1 MFTRTTRQLIPLFC
15 VALLSTSV
23 AGKES
28 CIGKKISSFTLDNC
42 YGHSVSLSEFED
54 SKAIV
59 IAFLGTECPLAKLY
73 GPRLEKLQQTFAD
86 QGVTF
91 IGINSNKHDS
101 LKELLS
107 YVRRHDLTFPML
119 KDPGNQVADALTA
132 ERTPEVFLLDQDLVV
147 RYHGRIDDQ
156 YAVGVARDAP
166 QHAELSQAI
175 GQILAGQK
183 VSVPETPVVGCHIG
197 RVKSVPPTGQ
207 ITYNKHIAP
216 IFNNHCMRCHR
227 DGEIAPFNLTNYEDV
242 LGWEDTILEVID
254 EGRMPPWFA
263 NPDHGEF
270 ANDARLSDEQKD
282 LILTWV
288 ENGMPQGDPQDL
300 PPAPSFTVGWQIPD
314 PDQIIQMPESFSV
327 PAEGIVDYQN
337 FIIDPEWSEDKYI
350 VAAEARPQNRS
361 VVHHILLYVI
371 PPGDK
376 ETSRRI
382 ILSGYAPGASPL
394 IIPEGVAIKIKAGSK
409 LLFQMH
415 YTPNGVAQTDQ
426 STVGI
431 CFAKDPTKIKRELKG
446 DAAAVAERKLLIVP
460 RDSNQQFSCYS
471 RVVSSKV
478 LLLSMTPH
486 MHFRGK
492 SFRYDLVDAKTK
504 QVIETLLDVPAY
516 DFNWQL
522 KYVLKEPRML
532 QTGQQIRCTA
542 VYDNSANNL
551 ANPAPD
557 KTVQWG
563 PQSYDEMMIGFMEYI
578 PL

>member
-1 MFTRTTRQLIPLFC
+1 MFTTTTRRLFPLICMVLFS
-15 VALLSTSV
+15 ASV
-23 AGKES
+23 TGKES
-28 CIGKKISSFTLDNC
+28 RLGKKMAPFTLDNC

-54 SKAIV
+54 SQAIV

-73 GPRLEKLQQTFAD
+73 GPRLEQLQQTFAN
-86 QGVTF
+86 QNVAI

-107 YVRRHDLTFPML
+107 YVHRHDLTFPML
-119 KDPGNQVADALTA
+119 KDPGNQVADAFTA
-132 ERTPEVFLLDQDLVV
+132 ERTPEVFLLDQDFVV

-156 YAVGVARDAP
+156 YAVGVARDTP
-166 QHAELSQAI
+166 QHSELSQAI
-175 GQILAGQK
+175 GQILAGKK

-197 RVKSVPPTGQ
+197 RVKAMQPTGQ
-207 ITYNKHIAP
+207 ITYTKHIAP

-270 ANDARLSDEQKD
+270 ANDASLSGEQKD

-288 ENGMPQGDPQDL
+288 ENGMPKGDPEDL
-300 PPAPSFTVGWQIPD
+300 PPAPQFTVGWQIPS
-314 PDQIIQMPESFSV
+314 PDQIIQMPKPFSV
-327 PAEGIVDYQN
+327 PAEGVVDYQN
-337 FIIDPEWSEDKYI
+337 FIIDPEWNEDKYI

-371 PPGDK
+371 PPGDQK
-376 ETSRRI
+376 ASRRR
-382 ILSGYAPGASPL
+382 ILSGYAPGALPL
-394 IIPEGVAIKIKAGSK
+394 STPDGVAIKVEAGSK

-415 YTPNGVAQTDQ
+415 YTPNGVAQTDR
-426 STVGI
+426 STVGL

-446 DAAAVAERKLLIVP
+446 DAAAVAQRKLMIVP
-460 RDSNQQFSCYS
+460 RDADQQFSCYS
-471 RVVSSKV
+471 RAVSSNV
-478 LLLSMTPH
+478 LLMSMTPH

-504 QVIETLLDVPAY
+504 QVIETLLDVPVY

-522 KYVLKEPRML
+522 KYVLKEPRVL
-532 QTGQQIRCTA
+532 RTGQQIRCTA

-551 ANPAPD
+551 ANPDPD
-557 KTVQWG
+557 ETVKWG